1 MRMTIAGQWVDA
13 STGVV
18 SVVLNPATGS
28 HLDTVPEASPDDV
41 DRALQAARSASQV
54 MARLPAHRRAEIL
67 QRTADLIRD
76 NLDELKT
83 LLASENG
90 KPVAQTEEE
99 LKAAARIFQGFGE
112 EAKRL
117 SGSVVP
123 MDAVPG
129 MESHLALTIRQPV
142 GVVVAIVPFNYPAE
156 LYAHKGAAALAA
168 GNAVICKPPPQCPLT
183 LLEIA
188 RYIEQAGA
196 PAGAHQ
202 VVTGGTAVGER
213 LVSSGQADLIT
224 ATGSVRMGKRVS
236 ALAAESL
243 VPVHLELG
251 GNDAMIICDDADID
265 LAAEA
270 VVLGRLARGN
280 GQICCATKRVFVSEP
295 VHDRF
300 VSALVERVRSLRVGD
315 PLVEGTDVGPL
326 IDENAA
332 ARVEETVSA
341 AVTDGA
347 AVAVGGTRRAAFMD
361 PTVLVDVPPD
371 AQVVTEEVFGPVAP
385 VIRFGDIDDA
395 VGLTNSTPY
404 GLQAAVFTRDIR
416 KAFDIAYRL
425 DVGGVVVN
433 WSSAIRVENL
443 PFGGMKQSGH
453 GRESLSETIRSMTR
467 QKSIIAFGALS
478 GAFDV

>member
-1 MRMTIAGQWVDA
+1 MRMTIAGEWVDA
-13 STGVV
+13 SSGETSEVT
-18 SVVLNPATGS
+18 NPATGDL
-28 HLDTVPEASPDDV
+28 LDRVPEASRADV
-41 DRALQAARSASQV
+41 DRALQSARFGSRA

-67 QRTADLIRD
+67 FRTADLIRQ
-76 NLDELKT
+76 NLAELKR

-90 KPVAQTEEE
+90 KPVLQTEEE

-123 MDAVPG
+123 LDAVPG

-188 RYIEQAGA
+188 SYVEQAGA
-196 PAGAHQ
+196 PPGAHQ

-213 LVSSGQADLIT
+213 LVSSRQVDLIT
-224 ATGSVRMGKRVS
+224 ATGSVAMGKRVS

-243 VPVHLELG
+243 TPVHLELG
-251 GNDAMIICDDADID
+251 GNDALIICDDADID
-265 LAAEA
+265 SAAEA

-280 GQICCATKRVFVSEP
+280 GQICCATKRLFVADP

-300 VSALVERVRSLRVGD
+300 VSALTDRARSLRVGD
-315 PLVEGTDVGPL
+315 PLAEDTDVGPL
-326 IDENAA
+326 IDEKASE
-332 ARVEETVSA
+332 RVEEAVAA
-341 AVTDGA
+341 AVSQGA
-347 AVAVGGTRRAAFMD
+347 VVTVGGTRRAAFMD
-361 PTVLVDVPPD
+361 PTVLIDVPPD
-371 AQVVTEEVFGPVAP
+371 ARVVTEEVFGPVAP
-385 VIRFGDIDDA
+385 VMRFEDIDDA
-395 VGLTNSTPY
+395 VNLANSSPY

-416 KAFDIAYRL
+416 RAFDIAYRL

-467 QKSIIAFGALS
+467 QKAIIAYEALF